1 VPERITPTGCVVESV
16 PDRADDDTTR
26 CHIGST
32 EKSPISGLVVV
43 LAVRPVLFAV
53 IALSAVLAGCSAGG
67 SSSPSGGSGSPSV
80 ARSAV
85 SLPWAVIAHP
95 SPSKLEIVVND
106 GGCDTFT
113 HLTSIETSTAVR
125 IAAAGFHVGGP
136 LANCSLDLHPNLAE
150 LTLTRP
156 LAGRHL
162 AHAPLSSGWQ
172 PLDAKEVRE
181 DTQFLPV
188 ARPSHDG
195 LSTVYQGKNPRLL
208 FLEAVEDTH
217 NRANPCWQ
225 TYKNSVFYSPLG
237 VAEIKSVVRERK
249 LGGVHCPGLAVGPLY
264 SRLPLAGPYLHSFVI
279 DAYTGQ
285 HVPIVAVVHPTKDEI
300 IN

>member
-162 AHAPLSSGWQ
+162 AHAPLSSGWG
-172 PLDAKEVRE
+172 PVDANEVRSE
-181 DTQFLPV
+181 ARSLVALPH
-188 ARPSHDG
+188 SGHDG
-195 LSTVYQGKNPRLL
+195 LFVVYRGKDPRTL
-208 FLEAVEDTH
+208 FLEALETT
-217 NRANPCWQ
+217 RIRGSGCWE
-225 TYKNSVFYSPLG
+225 TYDISDSYSLRG
-237 VAEIKSVVRERK
+237 VAEIKSVARQRDPSR
-249 LGGVHCPGLAVGPLY
+249 HCAAVNVGSFY
-264 SRLPLAGPYLHSFVI
+264 SRLSLHRPYRHHFVI
-279 DAYTGQ
+279 DAYTCK
-285 HVPIVAVVHPTKDEI
+285 HVPIVAVIHPTKDEI